1 MLEEQIRKH
10 SASLTLALRSQ
21 QYQQAL
27 SVWSAP
33 NMAYK
38 NQMRQMAPNA
48 GLKGSKVFVVLKKR
62 KTIRNQMTYDHVWDV
77 VVPVV
82 VNPCS

>member
-1 MLEEQIRKH
+1 MCWKNKSGSN

-33 NMAYK
+33 NMPYK

-48 GLKGSKVFVVLKKR
+48 GLKGSKVFVVLKKE
-62 KTIRNQMTYDHVWDV
+62 NH
-77 VVPVV
+77 
-82 VNPCS
+82 